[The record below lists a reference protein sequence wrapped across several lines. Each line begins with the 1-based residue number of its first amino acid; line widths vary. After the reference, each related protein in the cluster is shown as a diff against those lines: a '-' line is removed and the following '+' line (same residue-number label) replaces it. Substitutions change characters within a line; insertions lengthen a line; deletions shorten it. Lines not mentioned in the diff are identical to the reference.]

1 MEENK
6 RRILIVD
13 DIPEDIKMMQK
24 ILATKYQVI
33 PAYNGQEGIDK
44 AIAEQP
50 DIILLDIMMEGLD
63 DGYDVCNALK
73 ECEATRDIPIIFV
86 SARTEVSDKVRGFN
100 LGADDYITKPFDSLE
115 ELAARVDA
123 AVRIKNRQD
132 ELRAMSITDALTG
145 LPNRRYLMD
154 RLEEEV
160 ARAKRYE
167 YSLSCLMLDLD
178 YFKLV
183 NDHFGHQT
191 GDTVL
196 RELADLLKE
205 NVRMVDIVARYGG
218 EEFIAILPE
227 TDLKGAR
234 VLAERI
240 RRSVEQQAF
249 AGALNLNLT
258 ISIGYSVLKPYC
270 SFGGLELISKS
281 DAALYKAKET
291 RNATASYE

>member
-6 RRILIVD
+6 RSILVVD
-13 DIPEDIKMMQK
+13 DIPEDIKIMEK
-24 ILATKYQVI
+24 VLESKYQVI

-50 DIILLDIMMEGLD
+50 DIILLDIMMEGMD
-63 DGYDVCNALK
+63 EGYEVCDILK
-73 ECEATRDIPIIFV
+73 KCEATRDIPVIFV
-86 SARTEVSDKVRGFN
+86 SARTQVSDKVRGFS
-100 LGADDYITKPFDSLE
+100 LGADDYITKPFDLD
-115 ELAARVDA
+115 ELSARVDA

-167 YSLSCLMLDLD
+167 YSLSCLMLDID

-183 NDHFGHQT
+183 NDRFGHQT
-191 GDTVL
+191 GDAVL
-196 RELADLLKE
+196 KELANLLKE

-218 EEFIAILPE
+218 EEFIIILPE
-227 TDLKGAR
+227 TILEGAR

-240 RRSVEQQAF
+240 RRSVEQHSF
-249 AGALNLNLT
+249 AGALNLNVT
-258 ISIGYSVLKPYC
+258 ISIGYSVLKPHYP
-270 SFGGLELISKS
+270 FGGLELINRS
-281 DAALYKAKET
+281 DTALYKAKET
-291 RNATASYE
+291 RNAIASYE